1 MSSHDLPLQ
10 TLTQEVQINK
20 MKISLHNHILFQEV
34 TIEVILRNE
43 NSDFP
48 KIFYIKLEGSDY
60 ANWGNDD
67 SYILQTVSQKLNI
80 SLN

>member
-10 TLTQEVQINK
+10 TITQEVQINK